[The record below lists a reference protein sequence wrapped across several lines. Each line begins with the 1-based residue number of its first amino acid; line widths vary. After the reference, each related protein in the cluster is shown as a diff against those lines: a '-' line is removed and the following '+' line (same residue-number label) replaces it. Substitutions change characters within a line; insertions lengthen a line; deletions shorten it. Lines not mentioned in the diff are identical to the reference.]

1 LKAALPR
8 AALPFFQFLQNF
20 YSPDTWEYELSHVL
34 DIYTDDFVHKCIVAL
49 TSWKDI
55 SQDDKMKAMR
65 LLLVFIS
72 ANIAS
77 VGPHSLLSSTYGLD
91 NSNLHLHYRNCQRAG
106 AHPLIAIP
114 FNN

>member
-1 LKAALPR
+1 V
-8 AALPFFQFLQNF
+8 FLQKF

-55 SQDDKMKAMR
+55 SQSDKMKAMQ
-65 LLLVFIS
+65 LLLSFIS